1 MPRIGAGI
9 LSCEARGRR
18 ITRVFRTLN
27 SIFCT
32 LLFAAIAALASDA
45 AFGQPAPSLVIDAP
59 AELASSRTR
68 LESFDRASL
77 GGIVRMVG
85 LDDPGP
91 PIHVILAAETAA
103 AARNVSPSTAGFAIS
118 REGLIVLF
126 PARSPAYPHD
136 TLEDVM
142 RHEVAHVLISRAAR
156 GYPVPRWFHE
166 GLAMAAE
173 RPWGLEDRSRL
184 IWELVGGPRLSVRD
198 IDRLFDDDASR
209 PRGYALSAAL
219 VRDIVGAHGAGAPA
233 AILRGLGTGAGLDEA
248 MAGAVGRPMRDVENE
263 FWSRQRVWTVWV
275 PLVTSGEVLWLLV
288 IALAALAVW
297 HRRKRAAAIRR
308 RWDDEEAAAASDQD
322 HDRSERS
329 DD

>member
-1 MPRIGAGI
+1 
-9 LSCEARGRR
+9 
-18 ITRVFRTLN
+18 VFRTLH
-27 SIFCT
+27 SGFCT
-32 LLFAAIAALASDA
+32 LLFAAMAAVASGAGA
-45 AFGQPAPSLVIDAP
+45 AFAQPAPSLVIDAP
-59 AELASSRTR
+59 VELASSRSR
-68 LESFDRASL
+68 LESFDRSSL
-77 GGIVRMVG
+77 AGIVRMVG

-91 PIHVILAAETAA
+91 PIHVILAAESTAA
-103 AARNVSPSTAGFAIS
+103 AKSVSPSTAGYAIS
-118 REGLIVLF
+118 QKGLIVLF

-184 IWELVGGPRLSVRD
+184 IRELVAGPRLSVHD
-198 IDRLFDDDASR
+198 IDRLFDADASR
-209 PRGYALSAAL
+209 PRGYALSAAM
-219 VRDIVGAHGAGAPA
+219 VRDIVHAHGAGAPA
-233 AILRGLGTGAGLDEA
+233 AILRGLGSGARFDEA
-248 MAGAVGRPMRDVENE
+248 IAGAVGRSMRDVETE
-263 FWSRQRVWTVWV
+263 FWNRQRVWTVWV
-275 PLVTSGEVLWLLV
+275 PLFTSGELLWLLV

-297 HRRKRAAAIRR
+297 HRRKRAAEIRR
-308 RWDDEEAAAASDQD
+308 RWDDEEAAATRDPG